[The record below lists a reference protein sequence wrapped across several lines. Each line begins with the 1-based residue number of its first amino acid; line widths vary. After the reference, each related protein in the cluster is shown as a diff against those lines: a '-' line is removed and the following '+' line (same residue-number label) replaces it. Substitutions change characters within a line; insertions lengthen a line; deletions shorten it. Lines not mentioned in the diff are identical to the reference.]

1 MQVKVSRLTVIICF
15 DQTYFSLFAENWG
28 LCKFDLHN
36 FNLGRT
42 NLGTILEMKCGT
54 AEKDGAF
61 IYKIG
66 ETEVLSE
73 SEHVFMEKLNAIK
86 EDQSGF

>member
-1 MQVKVSRLTVIICF
+1 M
-15 DQTYFSLFAENWG
+15 
-28 LCKFDLHN
+28 
-36 FNLGRT
+36 
-42 NLGTILEMKCGT
+42 GTILEMKCGT

-73 SEHVFMEKLNAIK
+73 SEHVFMEKLNAIT